1 MTAPLPRLARRASAA
16 LLVAAVLL
24 AGLQLG
30 ATAWAGARPP
40 AGLRPAFVPSPLA
53 GLPLVLV
60 PASGAVLLAR
70 SPQAFAP
77 AVRPVLELGADGALA
92 VRRPAAGG
100 EHAAGP
106 DDVGVVLP
114 DAELGAWT
122 PAARAALVAL
132 LGAWLVERPVRG
144 DRVRVVD
151 GALTPAQVA
160 LLASWIP

>member
-1 MTAPLPRLARRASAA
+1 MTAPLPRMARRVIAA

-40 AGLRPAFVPSPLA
+40 AGPRPVFVPSPL
-53 GLPLVLV
+53 GSLPVVLLPV
-60 PASGAVLLAR
+60 RGAVLLAR
-70 SPQAFAP
+70 TPQAFAP
-77 AVRPVLELGADGALA
+77 AVQPVLELGADGALA

-100 EHAAGP
+100 AHAAGP

-114 DAELGAWT
+114 ATDLAVWT

-132 LGAWLVERPVRG
+132 LGAWLDERPIRG